1 MGTEQTKVCKEC
13 STEKSLDE
21 YYVRKDR
28 NNEPHATCKDCAR
41 TRNDKNKQKTL
52 FPEKIAQLEKHRQQK
67 ANLEKGLKECLT
79 CKELKLVED
88 YMTRTGKILYAH
100 CSICRQ
106 LRDKE
111 YFANNPDKQIRRH
124 ETVLRNR
131 DLVAAY
137 TLPLKEAGC
146 ADCKEYYPDA
156 MEFDH
161 TCSPSEKF
169 ADIAAIYTVKGSSKS
184 IEDMMKILEAEL
196 AKGEYVCVNCHK
208 IRTMQ
213 RANSSRVKYL
223 DNPDNS
229 SLTLT
234 AKHVYGILIKES
246 CVDCEEN
253 NFLVLEFDHVRGSKT
268 ASISQ
273 IIRKPRTFP
282 IDVVKTEISKCEI
295 RCGNCH
301 RMRTAA
307 RQVGREITE
316 QTPKDSSLNEC
327 ECGNKKTLNAL
338 WCVGCYLKEINNQ
351 TNTRYGELETL
362 ILRLGTSNFTRV
374 AKELE
379 VSDNAIRKHLRRN
392 GIDPKTLLPVQAS
405 DNNENS

>member
-1 MGTEQTKVCKEC
+1 METEITKVCKKC
-13 STEKSLDE
+13 NTAKSLDD

-28 NNEPHATCKDCAR
+28 NNAPHATCKECAR

-52 FPEKIAQLEKHRQQK
+52 SPEKIAQIEKYRQQK
-67 ANLEKGLKECLT
+67 VNLEQGLKECLT
-79 CKELKLVED
+79 CKELKTTED
-88 YMTRTGKILYAH
+88 YMTRTGNILYAH

-111 YFANNPDKQIRRH
+111 YFANNPEKQIRRH
-124 ETVLRNR
+124 ETVLKNR

-161 TCSPSEKF
+161 TCPPSEKF
-169 ADIAAIYTVKGSSKS
+169 ADIAEIYTVKGSSKS
-184 IEDMMKILEAEL
+184 IEDMMKILETEL

-223 DNPDNS
+223 DNPDRL

-234 AKHVYGILIKES
+234 PTTKYVYGILIEES

-273 IIRKPRTFP
+273 MIRKPRTFS
-282 IDVVKTEISKCEI
+282 IEMVKVEISKCEI

-307 RQVGREITE
+307 RQAGREMTE
-316 QTPKDSSLNEC
+316 QTPKDSSLTEC
-327 ECGNKKTLNAL
+327 ECGNNKTLNAL
-338 WCVGCYLKEINNQ
+338 WCVECYLQEIDNQ
-351 TNTRYGELETL
+351 TNIRYGEIETL
-362 ILRLGTSNFTRV
+362 ITRLRKSNFTRV
-374 AKELE
+374 AKELL

-392 GIDPKTLLPVQAS
+392 GIDPKSLLPMDDS
-405 DNNENS
+405 